1 MQELASSRI
10 VTLRQVWA
18 DYQQSRDLK
27 PATLR
32 NYNQRLNQYL
42 ADWLDIDITLLTKD
56 MIEAR
61 HRSIP
66 GKAMANST
74 FRTLRALLHYAHYKY
89 EAHSG
94 EPILK
99 SNPVRRLSEVRAWHR
114 DKRRT
119 THIETKRFRLWFRTV
134 YSLPHTTM
142 RDFLLVLVF
151 MGLRKNEAMNL
162 RWENVDLLI
171 GTIRLFDTKNGTD
184 VTLPMSTFV
193 WSLLAERHVGATTP
207 WVFPGRS
214 PDKPFS
220 AAFSMYEDVA
230 RNVGHFSLHDL
241 RRTFATFADEC
252 DLKNQ
257 VIKALLNHIAG
268 DVTEGYIQRNTERLR
283 RATQRVTDL
292 MLVTAGVRF
301 VARIAATEEKAPK

>member
-42 ADWLDIDITLLTKD
+42 ADWLDIDITLITKD
-56 MIEAR
+56 MIEKR

-74 FRTLRALLHYAHYKY
+74 FRTLRALLHYAHFKY
-89 EAHSG
+89 ELQDG
-94 EPILK
+94 QPILK
-99 SNPVRRLSEVRAWHR
+99 ANPVRRLSELRAWHR

-119 THIETKRFRLWFRTV
+119 THIEPARFRLWFRTV
-134 YSLPHTTM
+134 YSLSNTTI
-142 RDFLLVLVF
+142 RDFLLLVVF
-151 MGLRKNEAMNL
+151 MGLRKSEAINL
-162 RWENVDLLI
+162 RWEHVDLTI

-193 WSLLAERHVGATTP
+193 WSLLCERHVGATTP
-207 WVFPGRS
+207 WVFPSRS
-214 PDKPFS
+214 PHKPFS
-220 AAFSMYEDVA
+220 AAFSMYEDVC
-230 RNVGHFSLHDL
+230 RSYGHFSIHDL

-257 VIKALLNHIAG
+257 VIKALLNHISG

-283 RATQRVTDL
+283 RATQKVTDF
-292 MLVTAGVRF
+292 MLETAGIKI
-301 VARIAATEEKAPK
+301 VAKAARTDTPT